1 MSRSASWLGLV
12 LLLAGRPAL
21 ANEEPKPPSP
31 APPPP
36 PWPVAADAGGVAVP
50 PLSDLSPSSSMQLP
64 PTPPSARYESRW
76 YGGQI
81 MIPDAV
87 GIALVAAGLGAR
99 TNSTSSAALG
109 VSAVAILTLDGPIT
123 HIVHGRYGA
132 AGESF
137 ALRAGGGIVGALI
150 GGLTTF
156 GGQNRNADVSP
167 ALVGGVFGYGI
178 GAMLVM
184 IGDDVGLGWENVLV
198 APPRTSMLEKLHLSL
213 APMAGPRQGG
223 VGVVGTF

>member
-1 MSRSASWLGLV
+1 
-12 LLLAGRPAL
+12 
-21 ANEEPKPPSP
+21 
-31 APPPP
+31 
-36 PWPVAADAGGVAVP
+36 
-50 PLSDLSPSSSMQLP
+50 
-64 PTPPSARYESRW
+64 
-76 YGGQI
+76 

-123 HIVHGRYGA
+123 H
-132 AGESF
+132 
-137 ALRAGGGIVGALI
+137 IVGALI